1 MRTYEEDLS
10 HQHIDSQCETFFLTN
25 NQIVALRSGVFGK
38 TFHRIISQIS
48 RCRPRSPTSKFYS
61 RSAALAPFRHQILI
75 SMQFV

>member
-1 MRTYEEDLS
+1 MFILTPS
-10 HQHIDSQCETFFLTN
+10 AKHFFF
-25 NQIVALRSGVFGK
+25 FGK

-48 RCRPRSPTSKFYS
+48 ICRSRSPTSKFYS